1 MKFQTTAVL
10 VSFKSDKIIENSIKK
25 INNTAYIVII
35 ENSKNRA
42 LKQLEKKYKNLK
54 VIFNK
59 NSGFGSAANIGA
71 RLAKTKYILFISP
84 DTLIEKNGIKK
95 IENISKEFDNFG
107 ILLPT
112 EDKYKLKKNKKITK
126 PIGSP
131 LMFFEKRKFNKF
143 GGFDENYFLYYED
156 IDLQNR
162 FIKKNQKVIKINI
175 FFKHLYGSH
184 DKKFNF
190 EIEINRNWHYMWSR
204 FYYIKKNYSFFYAFI
219 CTLPTLLRSLI
230 KLILY
235 FLISKKEYFIY
246 KARFLGL
253 INSYFGKKSWYRPS
267 IK

>member
-1 MKFQTTAVL
+1 MKFQTTAIL
-10 VSFKSDKIIENSIKK
+10 VSFKSNKIIENSIKK

-35 ENSKNRA
+35 ENSKNRD

-59 NSGFGSAANIGA
+59 NSGFGTSANIGA
-71 RLAKTKYILFISP
+71 RLVKTRYILFISP
-84 DTLIEKNGIKK
+84 DTFIEKNGIKK
-95 IENISKEFDNFG
+95 IENISKGFNNFG

-112 EDKYKLKKNKKITK
+112 EDKYALKKNKNITK

-131 LMFFEKRKFNKF
+131 LMFFEKNKFKKF
-143 GGFDENYFLYYED
+143 GGFDEKYFLYYED
-156 IDLQNR
+156 IDIQNR
-162 FIKKNQKVIKINI
+162 FIKKNQKVIKINVL
-175 FFKHLYGSH
+175 FKHLYGSH

-204 FYYIKKNYSFFYAFI
+204 FYYIKKNHSFFYALI
-219 CTLPTLLRSLI
+219 CTLPTFLRSLI

-253 INSYFGKKSWYRPS
+253 INSYCGKKSWYRPS